1 MALCRAGL
9 AAVVSRLQTVSSLLL
24 KLNPVCPLNE
34 FGVVTVSSVCLCSAA
49 VVAGSCGHN

>member
-24 KLNPVCPLNE
+24 KLNPVGPLNE

-49 VVAGSCGHN
+49 VVAGSCGPN